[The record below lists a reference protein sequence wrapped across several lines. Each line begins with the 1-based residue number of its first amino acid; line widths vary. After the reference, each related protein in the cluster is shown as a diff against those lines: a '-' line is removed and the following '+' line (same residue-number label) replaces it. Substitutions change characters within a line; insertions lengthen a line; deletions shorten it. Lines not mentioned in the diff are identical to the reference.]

1 MGAKEQ
7 MIAILR
13 DRDTARI
20 RFTYRSGGHTAT
32 INQSVFTRVADELRD
47 GHLNVVEG
55 RHSGNRIT
63 YSSWREGSNAAN
75 TFYLGENPRWS
86 RDFNGLVVHE
96 SIHAYFDVTRTE
108 MPWLHNETIAYIA
121 QGYYLRN
128 SGYPHSRMEEDE
140 PYEVGWQAAMELAR
154 GRSGSD
160 WIQSL
165 QDLLRNDSRYS
176 SYITQSYT
184 GDG

>member
-7 MIAILR
+7 MIEILR

-20 RFTYRSGGHTAT
+20 RFEYRSDGKNAT
-32 INQSVFTRVADELRD
+32 INQDCFTRVADNLQS
-47 GHLNVVEG
+47 GHLSVVEG
-55 RHSGNRIT
+55 RHRVNMVT
-63 YSSWREGSNAAN
+63 YSSWAYRDDAAN
-75 TFYLGENPRWS
+75 TFYLGNNLRWS
-86 RDFNGLVVHE
+86 RDFNALIVHE
-96 SIHAYFDVTRTE
+96 AVHAYFDVTRTN

-128 SGYPHSRMEEDE
+128 SGFPLARLEEDE
-140 PYEVGWQAAMELAR
+140 PHELGYRAAREYA
-154 GRSGSD
+154 SGSGNTE

-165 QDLLRNDSRYS
+165 QDKLRNDARYS
-176 SYITQSYT
+176 SYIRNPYT

>member
-1 MGAKEQ
+1 MGVKEQ
-7 MIAILR
+7 MISILR

-20 RFTYRSGGHTAT
+20 NFTYNSGGRRAV
-32 INQSVFTRVADELRD
+32 INSSVFTRVANDLRS

-55 RHSGNRIT
+55 RFDSNKIV

-75 TFYLGENPRWS
+75 TFYMGANPRWS
-86 RDFNGLVVHE
+86 RDFNALVVHE

-108 MPWLHNETIAYIA
+108 MPWLHNEAIAYIA
-121 QGYYLRN
+121 QGFYLRN
-128 SGYPHSRMEEDE
+128 SGYPHARMEEDE

-154 GRSGSD
+154 GSD
-160 WIQSL
+160 GATWIQSL
-165 QDLLRNDSRYS
+165 QQLLSTDSRYA
-176 SYITQSYT
+176 SYITQSYQ

>member
-1 MGAKEQ
+1 MGVKEQ

-20 RFTYRSGGHTAT
+20 RFNYSSGGRTAS
-32 INQSVFTRVADELRD
+32 INQDVFTRVADDLAS
-47 GHLNVVEG
+47 GHLHVVEG
-55 RHSGNRIT
+55 RYTENRVV

-86 RDFNGLVVHE
+86 RDFNALVVHE

-108 MPWLHNETIAYIA
+108 MPWLHNETIAYIV
-121 QGYYLRN
+121 QGFYLRN
-128 SGYPHSRMEEDE
+128 SGYPHARMEEDE
-140 PYEVGWQAAMELAR
+140 PYEVGWQAAVEMAR
-154 GRSGSD
+154 GGSGSQ

-165 QDLLRNDSRYS
+165 QDLLNSDPRYS

>member
-20 RFTYRSGGHTAT
+20 NFAYNNGGRTAT
-32 INQSVFTRVADELRD
+32 INRGVFDRVANDLAS

-55 RHSGNRIT
+55 RYSGNRIT
-63 YSSWREGSNAAN
+63 YSSWREGANAAN
-75 TFYLGENPRWS
+75 TFYLGANPRYS
-86 RDFNGLVVHE
+86 RDFNALIVHE
-96 SIHAYFDVTRTE
+96 SVHAYFDVSRAE

-121 QGYYLRN
+121 QGFYLRN

-140 PYEVGWQAAMELAR
+140 PYELGWQVANAIAR
-154 GRSGSD
+154 RGNPSE
-160 WIQSL
+160 WISLLQSKL
-165 QDLLRNDSRYS
+165 QTDSRYA

>member
-7 MIAILR
+7 MISILR

-20 RFTYRSGGHTAT
+20 SFNYSSGGRTAAIT
-32 INQSVFTRVADELRD
+32 GNVFTRVANELQN
-47 GHLNVVEG
+47 GNLNVVEG
-55 RHSGNRIT
+55 RFATNKVV

-75 TFYLGENPRWS
+75 TFYLGANPRWS
-86 RDFNGLVVHE
+86 RDFNALVVHE

-121 QGYYLRN
+121 QGLYLRN
-128 SGYPHSRMEEDE
+128 SGYAHSRMEEDE

-154 GRSGSD
+154 GHSGSD

-165 QDLLRNDSRYS
+165 QDLLSTDSRYA
-176 SYITQSYT
+176 SYITQSYQ

>member
-7 MIAILR
+7 MISILR

-20 RFTYRSGGHTAT
+20 SFNYSSGGRTAAIT
-32 INQSVFTRVADELRD
+32 GNVFTRFAT
-47 GHLNVVEG
+47 NKVV
-55 RHSGNRIT
+55 

-75 TFYLGENPRWS
+75 TFYLGANPRWS
-86 RDFNGLVVHE
+86 RDFNALVVHE

-121 QGYYLRN
+121 QGFYLRN
-128 SGYPHSRMEEDE
+128 SGYAHSRMEEDE

-154 GRSGSD
+154 GHSGSD

-165 QDLLRNDSRYS
+165 QDLLSTDSRYA
-176 SYITQSYT
+176 SYITQSYQ